1 MGRTAVGPLEISR
14 GGAGGGST
22 GFAEAVP
29 PCCPPV
35 SGAQM
40 GAAPDPVESCRLV
53 LTSGEPDVP
62 SEEAPVSGG
71 AGATVAL
78 GGGVGVAAVL
88 GGGAGV
94 TVELGGGADE
104 QIAQD
109 LQRGNQE

>member
-1 MGRTAVGPLEISR
+1 MGGTAVGPLEISR
-14 GGAGGGST
+14 GGAGGDSA
-22 GFAEAVP
+22 GFAGA
-29 PCCPPV
+29 PCCPAG
-35 SGAQM
+35 SGARM
-40 GAAPDPVESCRLV
+40 GAAPDSVESCRLV

-78 GGGVGVAAVL
+78 GGG
-88 GGGAGV
+88 
-94 TVELGGGADE
+94 ADE